1 MAPPCARTV
10 CLQSMG
16 VAVKM
21 VTGDQFAIA
30 VETCKRL
37 GMGSTIMEGKT
48 VMAGLKHKYNSDDHR
63 QPWLALTCVD
73 TAAVAGAVMACLDV
87 VPKTVE
93 TCKAARQ
100 EGARNAGIPA
110 GDA

>member
-1 MAPPCARTV
+1 MSNIEALAEPYTC

-48 VMAGLKHKYNSDDHR
+48 VMAGLKVRIVAIILCLHVAHLL
-63 QPWLALTCVD
+63 LACVILS
-73 TAAVAGAVMACLDV
+73 GL
-87 VPKTVE
+87 
-93 TCKAARQ
+93 
-100 EGARNAGIPA
+100 G
-110 GDA
+110 